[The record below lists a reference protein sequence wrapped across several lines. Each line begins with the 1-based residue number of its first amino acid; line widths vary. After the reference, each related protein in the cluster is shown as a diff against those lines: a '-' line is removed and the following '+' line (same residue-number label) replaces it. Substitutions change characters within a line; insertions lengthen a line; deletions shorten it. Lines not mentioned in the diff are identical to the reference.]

1 MVNLNVSLTETQ
13 RDWVEAQ
20 VKAGRYG
27 NLSEYIRALIRVDQS
42 RAAEQRLQE
51 LLLEGLDSGPS
62 TEVTKEFWADV
73 RREALA
79 RAREIKLPKR
89 KAG

>member
-1 MVNLNVSLTETQ
+1 MVNLNVSLTEAQ

-62 TEVTKEFWADV
+62 TEATKEFWADV

-79 RAREIKLPKR
+79 RARSIKPPGR